1 MVMALYTKCY
11 DTDPKQGIAST
22 NSLWRIPYE
31 NENVQNT
38 PQTAQSKELEVQRNI
53 CGKLKILN
61 VLQQLKYLVKMTFE
75 LKWSQISA
83 FMKN

>member
-1 MVMALYTKCY
+1 MAL
-11 DTDPKQGIAST
+11 
-22 NSLWRIPYE
+22 
-31 NENVQNT
+31 
-38 PQTAQSKELEVQRNI
+38 SKEFVVQRNI
-53 CGKLKILN
+53 CGKLKTLN